1 MDENTTP
8 PPPQTPPTFSPP
20 PTAGPTPPAAAPPPP
35 VLPPPPPVIVASG
48 PSPMRKGGRG
58 WMIVALILFV
68 LLLFSFLSNLGHYAK
83 NFVSSGGK
91 HIHSSGPRLE
101 EVIVE
106 DNDAATKIAVVD
118 IQGIITSRVIDGGGY
133 NLVDIVKAQLK
144 RAEDDNNVKA
154 VILKVDSPGG
164 EVLAS
169 DEIARLLTD
178 FQKDAKKP
186 IVASMGNLAASGG
199 YYVSSP
205 CQWIVANEL
214 TITGSIGVI
223 MHGYNYRGLMDKIGL
238 APQVYKSGKFKDM
251 MSPDRKPED
260 IPPEEREMMQ
270 HLIDETYAK
279 FKQVVQDGRSIA
291 QQKNKG
297 NVDKGRPLA
306 DNWANYADGRVL
318 SGKEAYDLGF
328 VDQLGNFQDAVKRA
342 KILGGIG
349 GNANA
354 NLIQF
359 QQRYDIGDF
368 LRMLGKSPTPPVVK
382 VDLGMD
388 APKLQVGQLY
398 FLSPALAH

>member
-1 MDENTTP
+1 
-8 PPPQTPPTFSPP
+8 
-20 PTAGPTPPAAAPPPP
+20 
-35 VLPPPPPVIVASG
+35 
-48 PSPMRKGGRG
+48 MRKGGRG
-58 WMIVALILFV
+58 WMVVALILFV
-68 LLLFSFLSNLGHYAK
+68 LLVFSFLTNLGHYAK

-106 DNDAATKIAVVD
+106 DNEAANKIALVD
-118 IQGIITSRVIDGGGY
+118 IEGIITSRVIDGGGY

-144 RAEDDNNVKA
+144 HAEEDNNVKA

-169 DEIARLLTD
+169 DEIARLLSD

-186 IVASMGNLAASGG
+186 IVVSMGNLAASGG

-223 MHGYNYRGLMDKIGL
+223 MHGYNYRGLMDKVGL

-251 MSPDRKPED
+251 MSPDRKLEE

-291 QQKNKG
+291 HQKNKS
-297 NVDKGRPLA
+297 NAEKGRSLA
-306 DNWANYADGRVL
+306 DDWANYADGRVL

-342 KILGGIG
+342 KILAGLG
-349 GNANA
+349 GNSSV

-359 QQRYDIGDF
+359 QQHYDLGDF
-368 LRMLGKSPTPPVVK
+368 LRMFGKSQAPPVVK
-382 VDLGMD
+382 LDLGIE
-388 APKLQVGQLY
+388 PSKLQVGQLY
-398 FLSPALAH
+398 FVSPAFAH

>member
-8 PPPQTPPTFSPP
+8 PPPPAYTTPPSAVPP
-20 PTAGPTPPAAAPPPP
+20 
-35 VLPPPPPVIVASG
+35 PPPPPVIMASA

-58 WMIVALILFV
+58 WMIVALILLV
-68 LLLFSFLSNLGHYAK
+68 LLAFSFLSNLGHFAR
-83 NFVSSGGK
+83 NFVSSGGRR
-91 HIHSSGPRLE
+91 INSVGPRLD
-101 EVIVE
+101 EVIIE
-106 DNDAATKIAVVD
+106 DNDAANKIAVVA
-118 IQGIITSRVIDGGGY
+118 IKGVITSQAMDGSGY

-144 RAEDDNNVKA
+144 RADDDDKVKA

-169 DEIARLLTD
+169 DEIYRLLTD

-223 MHGYNYRGLMDKIGL
+223 MHGWNYRGLMDKVGL
-238 APQVYKSGKFKDM
+238 APEVYKSGKFKDM
-251 MSPDRKPED
+251 LSPDRKPED
-260 IPPEEREMMQ
+260 IPPEERQMVQ
-270 HLIDETYAK
+270 HLIDETYGR
-279 FKQVVQDGRSIA
+279 FKQVVQDGRSTA
-291 QQKNKG
+291 HQKNKS
-297 NVDKGRPLA
+297 NADKGRALA
-306 DNWANYADGRVL
+306 EDWAKYADGRVL

-342 KILGGIG
+342 KILAGLG

-359 QQRYDIGDF
+359 QQRYEFGDF
-368 LRMLGKSPTPPVVK
+368 LRMFGKSQAPPVVK
-382 VDLGMD
+382 LDLGVE
-388 APKLQVGQLY
+388 APRLQVGQLY
-398 FLSPALAH
+398 FLAPMFAH

>member
-8 PPPQTPPTFSPP
+8 PPTQAPPAFSPP
-20 PTAGPTPPAAAPPPP
+20 PSAVPPSATAPPPP
-35 VLPPPPPVIVASG
+35 VVPPPPPIIVPSA

-58 WMIVALILFV
+58 WMIVALILLV
-68 LLLFSFLSNLGHYAK
+68 LLAFSMLSNIRGFAR
-83 NFVSSGGK
+83 NFVSSGGR
-91 HIHSSGPRLE
+91 HIHSSGPRLD

-106 DNDAATKIAVVD
+106 DNDSPNKIAVVD
-118 IQGIITSRVIDGGGY
+118 IEGIITSRAIDGGGY
-133 NLVDIVKAQLK
+133 NLVDVVKAQLK
-144 RAEDDNNVKA
+144 RSEDDEKVKA

-169 DEIARLLTD
+169 DEIYRLLTD

-186 IVASMGNLAASGG
+186 IVASMASLAASGG
-199 YYVSSP
+199 YYVSAP

-223 MHGYNYRGLMDKIGL
+223 MHGWNYRGLMDKVGL

-251 MSPDRKPED
+251 MSGERKPEE

-270 HLIDETYAK
+270 HLIDETYAR
-279 FKQVVQDGRSIA
+279 FKQVVQDGRSTA
-291 QQKNKG
+291 HQKNKG

-306 DNWANYADGRVL
+306 ADWAKYADGRVL
-318 SGKEAYDLGF
+318 SGREAYDLGF

-342 KILGGIG
+342 KILGGLG
-349 GNANA
+349 GTSSV

-359 QQRYDIGDF
+359 QQRLDF
-368 LRMLGKSPTPPVVK
+368 SDLFRMFGKSQTPPVVK
-382 VDLGMD
+382 VDLGID
-388 APKLQVGQLY
+388 PPKLQVGQMY
-398 FLSPALAH
+398 FLAPSFAH